1 MQDNKIWQ
9 EYEKNKSPE
18 MKEAIINK
26 YAQLVKIVAG
36 KLHMYTNNL
45 IDYDDLVSYGIFGL
59 LDAIEK
65 FDYTKGFKFETY
77 ASLRIR
83 GEIIDNIR
91 KLDWIP
97 RSLRNKNKLLLNTI
111 NEFESNNGRSPTEQ
125 ELAEILNL
133 SVDEVG
139 ILIKNSSVYNLISL
153 DDYLDKNHEFVNN
166 VADNADD
173 IPEKS
178 VIKQESKNILAK
190 LISNLTEKQQ
200 LVITLYY
207 YEELTLK
214 EISKVMKVSESRVS
228 QIHSR
233 AIQILKDKIEKNNI
247 LINIF

>member
-166 VADNADD
+166 VADNTDD

>member
-1 MQDNKIWQ
+1 MEDNKIWQ

-111 NEFESNNGRSPTEQ
+111 SDFESSNGRSPTEQ
-125 ELAEILNL
+125 ELAQILNL
-133 SVDEVG
+133 SVAEVG

-166 VADNADD
+166 FADNDD
-173 IPEKS
+173 MPEKS
-178 VIKQESKNILAK
+178 IIKDESKKTLVK

-233 AIQILKDKIEKNNI
+233 AIQILKDKIQKDNI